1 MRMKKTYILLLV
13 AVMFTVS
20 GCDFFR
26 KIAGRPTSDVIEAKR
41 MEMLAD
47 IQKKE
52 IREQEIRD
60 SIAAVKKAEQDSVE
74 TLQWLK
80 DNGVMIIDASRF
92 GGITA
97 DPYLDWEYATESSYR
112 VILGSFRSRAN
123 ALRLISNAEE
133 ENSAMDMALHTI
145 DLKNGMIAVG
155 CSPVDHIYNARL
167 GIEEARRW
175 GICPPGVW
183 ILKTK

>member
-1 MRMKKTYILLLV
+1 MRMKKTYMLLLV

-26 KIAGRPTSDVIEAKR
+26 KLAGRPTSAVIEAKR

-47 IQKKE
+47 IQQKE

-60 SIAAVKKAEQDSVE
+60 SIAAVQKAEQDSLE

-92 GGITA
+92 GGVVA
-97 DPYLDWEYATESSYR
+97 DPYLEWEYATESVYR
-112 VILGSFRSRAN
+112 VILGTFRTRAN
-123 ALRLISNAEE
+123 AERLIKNAEN
-133 ENSAMDMALHTI
+133 ENSTMDMALHTI
-145 DLKNGMIAVG
+145 DLGNGMIAVG
-155 CSPVDHIYNARL
+155 CSPVDRISYARV
-167 GIEEARRW
+167 GIEEARHW

>member
-1 MRMKKTYILLLV
+1 
-13 AVMFTVS
+13 MFTVS

-60 SIAAVKKAEQDSVE
+60 SIAAVQKAEQDSVE

-133 ENSAMDMALHTI
+133 
-145 DLKNGMIAVG
+145 LKSTNL
-155 CSPVDHIYNARL
+155 DYRQQTL
-167 GIEEARRW
+167 
-175 GICPPGVW
+175 
-183 ILKTK
+183 

>member
-1 MRMKKTYILLLV
+1 MRMKKTYMLLLV

-26 KIAGRPTSDVIEAKR
+26 KLAGRPTSDVIEAKR

-60 SIAAVKKAEQDSVE
+60 SIAAVQKAEQDSVE

-97 DPYLDWEYATESSYR
+97 DPYLDWGGAACVVTRRQRTKKKNHRCS
-112 VILGSFRSRAN
+112 V
-123 ALRLISNAEE
+123 LR
-133 ENSAMDMALHTI
+133 
-145 DLKNGMIAVG
+145 NGTSGDIIMCKRI
-155 CSPVDHIYNARL
+155 
-167 GIEEARRW
+167 
-175 GICPPGVW
+175 
-183 ILKTK
+183 